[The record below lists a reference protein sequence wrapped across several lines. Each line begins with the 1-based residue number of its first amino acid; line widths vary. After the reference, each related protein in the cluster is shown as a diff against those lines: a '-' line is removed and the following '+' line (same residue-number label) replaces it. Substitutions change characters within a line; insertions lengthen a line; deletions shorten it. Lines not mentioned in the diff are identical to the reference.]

1 MPSPY
6 AYDLEEA
13 DIKRER
19 GKARDLRHSQ
29 WWKRRLA
36 KGACHYCG
44 RKTPPA
50 ELTMDHIVPIAR
62 GVFKPMKIVTTF
74 NYLWIAWFTVI
85 QYSGSLFDCVSN
97 PGSATSAMSCYENRS
112 ILYMKW

>member
-1 MPSPY
+1 MPSPF

-19 GKARDLRHSQ
+19 RKARDLRHSQ

-44 RKTPPA
+44 RKTPHA
-50 ELTMDHIVPIAR
+50 ELTMDHIVPITPGGKSTKRNLVTACKDCNHR
-62 GVFKPMKIVTTF
+62 KKQMQPMEWQE
-74 NYLWIAWFTVI
+74 YLD
-85 QYSGSLFDCVSN
+85 SLS
-97 PGSATSAMSCYENRS
+97 E
-112 ILYMKW
+112 